1 MVMKGKG
8 FTLFVISAWILQSQA
23 YSQTV
28 SIIGSPSPVSGGT
41 VSYPGYSGLDTTLY
55 PPTTITDS
63 NNSTYGLWFSSTSS
77 VYLAQTVYL
86 YATPSAGYSF
96 TGWSGDANETSNPLV
111 ITASADL
118 NVSANFEL
126 LSYSVTAQAIGDGNL
141 TGAGTYSYGSQAS
154 LSATPEA
161 NSSFLGWDSYDSSIA
176 NWVAASGSGSLDEST
191 QKSVTVYENTY
202 FNGYFSP
209 NVFPTDSNLTD
220 SLKTYLS
227 SYPSTLYFS
236 GVPIGNSPEQLTR
249 AHLESISSFISSGK
263 KISSLDGLQYA
274 KYLTSLTVRGNA
286 VQDLS
291 PLSALSSLSYLDL
304 SGGGSI
310 TSLEG
315 IANLPA
321 LTYLYVDRHRI
332 SSITPLIDLP
342 YLYHLKIKEN
352 FLDLSDLN
360 LQTEIYNLRYRGVT
374 VEVER
379 QVPKPIQD
387 LPSAME
393 TQKAQLALSP
403 TDAQANFVF
412 ALELLL
418 NLLEDNG
425 SRSLKS
431 LAVSLGASETIR
443 SFSLPDFWL
452 EELNYGNSLS
462 PSFSYDEVETYLEKT
477 LLKTLEVADLH
488 LSRITDTNTY
498 ITLTQD
504 ITGLEQVIYADIGD
518 VHLLRAM
525 VKGLAGLIQIILSH
539 EWPMTA
545 QTAET
550 MHDSGI
556 VSAEALF
563 DSSPRFG
570 KLKEK
575 NYLLEARENLR
586 SAISLYES
594 ASVYLIYRI
603 AEKRFFNLAAED
615 LEKEA
620 KFREDLNH
628 TLASFDYQYDMNTS
642 NDSKTDAFHLGS
654 FFASKVDLSQAL
666 PAPVGNKFESSEISD
681 PTFGGLLPYWTNETL
696 KEKMQEADLLATDSL
711 EGAKEVPGASNWN
724 QSNWLGYFYL
734 PTRTDTGNFW
744 MYHASLGW
752 VYLSSSSPSDVWL
765 FRESSQTWLWTK
777 KSTFPYL
784 YEEKTKSWLYL
795 THTGNLMQ
803 WDGTAWTDSQ

>member
-1 MVMKGKG
+1 VMKGKRL
-8 FTLFVISAWILQSQA
+8 TLFVISAWILQSQA

-28 SIIGSPSPVSGGT
+28 SISGSPSPISAGT
-41 VSYPGYSGLDTTLY
+41 VSYPGYFGLDTSLY

-63 NNSTYGLWFSSTSS
+63 DNSTYGLWFSSTSS

-86 YATPSAGYSF
+86 YATPGTGYSF
-96 TGWSGDANETSNPLV
+96 TGWTGDASGTVNPLAV
-111 ITASADL
+111 TASSDL

-126 LSYSVTAQAIGDGNL
+126 LSYAVTTQTVGDGNM
-141 TGAGTYSYGSQAS
+141 TGTGTYTYGSQAS
-154 LSATPEA
+154 LSASPEA
-161 NSSFLGWDSYDSSIA
+161 NSSFLGWDSYDSA
-176 NWVAASGSGSLDEST
+176 TGNWTAASGSGSLDESS
-191 QKSVTVYENTY
+191 QKSVTVYEDTY

-209 NVFPTDSNLTD
+209 NVYPTDSNLTD

-227 SYPSTLYFS
+227 SYPDTLYFS
-236 GVPIGNSPEQLTR
+236 GVPIGNSPDQLTR
-249 AHLESISSFISSGK
+249 AHLESISAFISSGK
-263 KISSLDGLQYA
+263 KISDLEGLQYA
-274 KYLTSLTVRGNA
+274 KYLTSLTIPGNA

-291 PLSALSSLSYLDL
+291 PLWSLTSLSYLDL
-304 SGGGSI
+304 SEGGSV

-315 IANLPA
+315 IANLPV
-321 LTYLYVDRHRI
+321 LTYLYLDRQRI

-352 FLDLSDLN
+352 FLDLSDSD

-387 LPSAME
+387 LPSSME
-393 TQKAQLALSP
+393 TQKAQLIASP
-403 TDAQANFVF
+403 TDSQANFVF

-452 EELNYGNSLS
+452 EELNYGNAPN
-462 PSFSYDEVETYLEKT
+462 PSFEYGEVETYLEKT

-488 LSRITDTNTY
+488 LSRITDTSTY

-504 ITGLEQVIYADIGD
+504 LTGLEQVIYADIGD
-518 VHLLRAM
+518 VYLLRAM
-525 VKGLAGLIQIILSH
+525 IKGLSGLIQIVLSH

-545 QTAET
+545 GTAEA

-556 VSAEALF
+556 VSVESLF
-563 DSSPRFG
+563 DSSSRFG
-570 KLKEK
+570 KLKEE
-575 NYLLEARENLR
+575 NYLIEARENLR

-594 ASVYLIYRI
+594 ASGYLTYRI
-603 AEKRFFNLAAED
+603 AEKRFFNLATED
-615 LEKEA
+615 LEEEA
-620 KFREDLNH
+620 KFRQDLNH
-628 TLASFDYQYDMNTS
+628 TLASFDYQYDMNKS
-642 NDSKTDAFHLGS
+642 DGSKVDAFHLGR
-654 FFASKVDLSQAL
+654 FFSSKVDLSQVL
-666 PAPVGNKFESSEISD
+666 PTPVGNKFESPEISD
-681 PTFGGLLPYWTNETL
+681 PTFGGLLPYWTSDTL
-696 KEKMQEADLLATDSL
+696 KEKMQKADLLATDSI
-711 EGAKEVPGASNWN
+711 EGAKEVPGSSNWN

-734 PTRTDTGNFW
+734 PARTDTGNFW
-744 MYHASLGW
+744 MYHAYLGW
-752 VYLSSSSPSDVWL
+752 VYLSSSSPSDIWL
-765 FRESSQTWLWTK
+765 FQETTNAWLWTK

-784 YEEKTKSWLYL
+784 YDNTAKAWLYL
-795 THTGNLMQ
+795 TSSGELMKWNGTQ
-803 WDGTAWTDSQ
+803 WDEQE

>member
-1 MVMKGKG
+1 MKGKR
-8 FTLFVISAWILQSQA
+8 FIQFVILVWILQPQA

-28 SIIGSPSPVSGGT
+28 SISGLPSPVIGGT
-41 VSYPGYSGLDTTLY
+41 VSYPGYFGLDTTLY

-63 NNSTYGLWFSSTSS
+63 NNSTYGLWFSSTPS
-77 VYLAQTVYL
+77 VYLTQTVYL
-86 YATPSAGYSF
+86 YATPGTGYSF
-96 TGWSGDANETSNPLV
+96 TGWSGDANDTSNPLI

-126 LSYSVTAQAIGDGNL
+126 LSYAVTTQTVGDGNL
-141 TGAGTYSYGSQAS
+141 TGSGTYSYGSQAS

-176 NWVAASGSGSLDEST
+176 NWTAASGSGSLEESS
-191 QKSVTVYENTY
+191 QKSVTVYEDTY

-209 NVFPTDSNLTD
+209 NVYPTDSNLTD
-220 SLKTYLS
+220 SLKTYLA

-236 GVPIGNSPEQLTR
+236 GVPIGNSPDQLTR
-249 AHLESISSFISSGK
+249 AHLESISAFISSGK
-263 KISSLDGLQYA
+263 KISDLEGLQYA
-274 KYLTSLTVRGNA
+274 KYLTSLTIPGNA

-291 PLSALSSLSYLDL
+291 PLWSLTSLSYLDL
-304 SGGGSI
+304 SEGGSV

-315 IANLPA
+315 IANLPV
-321 LTYLYVDRHRI
+321 LTYLYLDRHRI

-352 FLDLSDLN
+352 FLDLSDSD

-393 TQKAQLALSP
+393 TQKAQLIASP
-403 TDAQANFVF
+403 TDAQTNFVF

-452 EELNYGNSLS
+452 EELNYGNAPN
-462 PSFSYDEVETYLEKT
+462 PSFEYGEVETYLEKT

-488 LSRITDTNTY
+488 LSRITDENTY

-504 ITGLEQVIYADIGD
+504 LTGLEQVIYADIGD
-518 VHLLRAM
+518 VYLLRAM
-525 VKGLAGLIQIILSH
+525 IKGLSGLIQIVLSH

-545 QTAET
+545 KTAEA

-556 VSAEALF
+556 VSVESLF
-563 DSSPRFG
+563 DSSSRFG
-570 KLKEK
+570 KLKEE
-575 NYLLEARENLR
+575 NYLLEARGNLK
-586 SAISLYES
+586 SAISLYKS
-594 ASVYLIYRI
+594 ASGYLTYRI
-603 AEKRFFNLAAED
+603 AEKRFFNLETED
-615 LEKEA
+615 LEEEE
-620 KFREDLNH
+620 KFRLNLDH
-628 TLASFDYQYDMNTS
+628 ALASFDYQYDMNSS
-642 NDSKTDAFHLGS
+642 NDSKTDAFHLGR

-681 PTFGGLLPYWTNETL
+681 PTFGGLLPYWTSDTL
-696 KEKMQEADLLATDSL
+696 KEKMQKADLLATDSI
-711 EGAKEVPGASNWN
+711 EGAKEVPGSSNWN

-734 PTRTDTGNFW
+734 PARTDTGNFW
-744 MYHASLGW
+744 MYHAYLGW
-752 VYLSSSSPSDVWL
+752 VYLSSTSPSDIWL
-765 FRESSQTWLWTK
+765 FQESANAWLWTK

-784 YEEKTKSWLYL
+784 YDNTAKAWLYL
-795 THTGNLMQ
+795 TSSGELMRWNDTQ
-803 WDGTAWTDSQ
+803 WDELE